1 MLPATLVNY
10 ILSFPSYQFCPTGFG
25 WVATDICAVT
35 DRRSVRLRH
44 SASDVGLKARFYYV
58 GLGSASW
65 VLGLATVRCGRKGS
79 SLKKNWGL
87 LKWTPS

>member
-65 VLGLATVRCGRKGS
+65 VSRVSYGSMWKKRK
-79 SLKKNWGL
+79 LPKKKTGDC
-87 LKWTPS
+87 